1 MSTTATVLAMAL
13 AISSTHLGAQ
23 KMAAPGDS
31 TRVVQMHDMQK
42 LIRVE
47 TPGQTPSAERADR
60 EERMQRLVS
69 FAKTFVKPPL
79 AAEEDISSLSGRYLV
94 ALARPEQQAWI
105 AELLA
110 RNIEQGVHQI
120 LLEIQQ
126 FRVPAKVFAEIVPPL
141 LKEQGVE
148 PQAEAAGAY
157 RYQALLDDAAVAR
170 ILLATKN
177 AKGVELLRAP
187 SLLLN
192 PMTNATVEAG
202 TKISYIKDYAV
213 QTIGD
218 KISYYPIHATLL
230 DGVRIDASC
239 GLIAKDLLG
248 VSFEYLERKVEQP
261 IPEFETTIGVNNKVK
276 VQLPASTLLHLE
288 QRLEL
293 PDGGTALLAITNPK
307 GPQLMF
313 LVRVELLK

>member
-31 TRVVQMHDMQK
+31 TRVVQMHDVQK

-60 EERMQRLVS
+60 EERMQRLVA

-105 AELLA
+105 AGLLE
-110 RNIEQGVHQI
+110 RNIEQGAHQI

-126 FRVPAKVFAEIVPPL
+126 FRVSAKVFAEIVPPL

-170 ILLATKN
+170 ILRAIKN
-177 AKGVELLRAP
+177 AKGVEMLRAP

-192 PMTNATVEAG
+192 PMTNATVETG

-218 KISYYPIHATLL
+218 KVSYYPIHATLL

-313 LVRVELLK
+313 LVRVALLK